1 MSQSYISSQIGD
13 LLVGAGLVTAES
25 IDGALTMSRSRKSPL
40 GKVLVDSGLVS
51 EGELNGTLQAQNLIR
66 ERLISQERA
75 GEVLKLIR
83 DNGGSFVDNLFA
95 LGCEI
100 DHINFSRNLGKM
112 FVDAGAISP
121 YKLSQGLE
129 VSILSGLP
137 IVRVLVLQKSLNE
150 IVAYAGLTAQ
160 LLVNE
165 RKIGYD
171 QAVGALKLSHLHN
184 ENIEEILEF
193 GGLKRYREE
202 NSVRLGELLVLSEL
216 ISELDLLSCVEKSMA
231 EAKPLGQVLVDEGII
246 SELIVSSALRAQKYI
261 VENTIEPLRA
271 AQMLS
276 QCAKTGRPL
285 EFSVGELSSMKPV
298 MVRPFVRTEDNGRG
312 NLSLVDMIELIGIVR
327 RSDLEQVRLVEKRE
341 PDQVEAFLLN
351 RGFVDQVKIDTIK
364 KGYDLIV
371 KSVLTPE
378 QLIFAFHVWL
388 WRRGDFVS
396 TLNLLG
402 WKQ

>member
-1 MSQSYISSQIGD
+1 MSQSHISSQIGD
-13 LLVGAGLVTAES
+13 LLVGAGLVTPES
-25 IDGALTMSRSRKSPL
+25 IDGALTMSRSRKIPL
-40 GKVLVDSGLVS
+40 GKVLVESGLVS
-51 EGELNGTLQAQNLIR
+51 EAELNGTLQAQNLIR
-66 ERLISQERA
+66 ERLISQEKA

-95 LGCEI
+95 IGCEI
-100 DHINFSRNLGKM
+100 DHINFSRNLGKL

-184 ENIEEILEF
+184 EHIEEILEF

-202 NSVRLGELLVLSEL
+202 NSVRLGELLVLAEL

-261 VENTIEPLRA
+261 VEGTVEPVRA
-271 AQMLS
+271 SQMLS

-285 EFSVGELSSMKPV
+285 EFSVSELSAMKPV
-298 MVRPFVRTEDNGRG
+298 MVRPFVSTE
-312 NLSLVDMIELIGIVR
+312 NLSLVDMVELIGIVT
-327 RSDLEQVRLVEKRE
+327 RSDLEQVRLVERRE

-351 RGFVDQVKIDTIK
+351 RGFIDQVKLDTIK
-364 KGYDLIV
+364 RGYSLIG

-402 WKQ
+402 WQQ